1 MNGLGVVKGIKLDM
15 GGGRMEH
22 VAITFHCLVGIIS
35 CGNYKSKMTLV

>member
-1 MNGLGVVKGIKLDM
+1 MIKGIKLDM

-22 VAITFHCLVGIIS
+22 VTITLHSLVGIVG